1 MGVGKSLSPYWIP
14 FYFRISE
21 TAELIFRPETI
32 TGARLF
38 NVAANNPADDV
49 LLAEF
54 NNYCLGGVYI
64 SLVI

>member
-1 MGVGKSLSPYWIP
+1 MP

-32 TGARLF
+32 TGARLL

-49 LLAEF
+49 LLAEL
-54 NNYCLGGVYI
+54 NNYCLGGGCT
-64 SLVI
+64 SLWSFEVLSHDSKLD